1 MDISVN
7 TAALLPPEKAWL
19 QSEDTGGLETLL
31 RLAEGAE
38 VMLCKNLDVQDGLVN
53 GVRGRVQHIDLHD
66 NNEVDKIWVQ
76 FEKDAGSK
84 WQQAN
89 QSASGVVFFPRV
101 RTPCGHGAQVIVEGR
116 ESQSDGGENN
126 KDHNNNPKPQTKAHR
141 PSLHHH
147 VVFPR

>member
-76 FEKDAGSK
+76 FD
-84 WQQAN
+84 
-89 QSASGVVFFPRV
+89 
-101 RTPCGHGAQVIVEGR
+101 
-116 ESQSDGGENN
+116 
-126 KDHNNNPKPQTKAHR
+126 
-141 PSLHHH
+141 
-147 VVFPR
+147 